1 MSMAR
6 ITGLYIYP
14 VKSCRGISLQ
24 ELELTSTGPKFDRQW
39 MLVDEQNQFLTLR
52 TISKMAEIKTAIQGH
67 FLHLYA
73 GSNKILVDFSQDCAT
88 MEDVVV
94 WDETVKA
101 GIENKSINEALS
113 DFLSKSVKL
122 VRYQSQSFRDLE
134 EAGTTAV
141 KQVMFADAR
150 PLLLT
155 NEASL
160 ADLNKKLAAKSKDPS
175 HMERFRSNIIIEGLP
190 AYLEDEIKEFKVQT
204 ESGEIILTNNK
215 VCARCPIITQD
226 VETGKVVSKETLQ
239 TLAEY
244 RKKEGSNKVPFGV
257 NLTPAKL
264 GTLKV
269 GQNIYY

>member
-1 MSMAR
+1 MSSAR

-39 MLVDEQNQFLTLR
+39 MLVDDQNQFLTLR
-52 TISKMAEIKTAIQGH
+52 TLSKMAEIKTAIQGQY
-67 FLHLYA
+67 LHLYA
-73 GSNKILVDFSQDCAT
+73 GSNKILVDFSQDCEK

-94 WDETVKA
+94 WGEAVLA
-101 GIENKSINEALS
+101 GIENKSINEAIS

-134 EAGTTAV
+134 EAATQAV

-160 ADLNKKLAAKSKDPS
+160 ADLNDKLAAKSKAPS
-175 HMERFRSNIIIEGLP
+175 YMERFRSNIIVEGLP
-190 AYLEDEIKEFKVQT
+190 VYLEDEIKEFKVQT
-204 ESGEIILTNNK
+204 ENGEIILTNNK
-215 VCARCPIITQD
+215 ICARCPIITQD

-244 RKKEGSNKVPFGV
+244 RKQEGSNKVPFGV
-257 NLTPAKL
+257 NLTPANT
-264 GTLKV
+264 GVLKI
-269 GQNIYY
+269 GQIVKY